1 LTSDVDLMDA
11 AAVIEGEQVRIVDVT
26 NGAGLV
32 TGAIVGERGSGDE
45 LRQVVA
51 EPIDEDPGTVDP
63 EEWTRLLQEHR
74 EAWSV
79 AAQIE
84 IEGSDSDPRPGVRP
98 RPPAVRTH
106 LHLHLHLDVDM
117 IAVDERLAAVA
128 ADVSAMSDADSAT
141 EPATGGA
148 S

>member
-11 AAVIEGEQVRIVDVT
+11 AAVIEGEQVRIVDIT
-26 NGAGLV
+26 NGAGPV
-32 TGAIVGERGSGDE
+32 TDAIVGERGSGDE

-98 RPPAVRTH
+98 RPPAART
-106 LHLHLHLDVDM
+106 HLHLHLDVDM
-117 IAVDERLAAVA
+117 IAEDERLAAVA